1 MPHVDSTP
9 QNALDAEIDAWQALL
24 GILDDEEQALI
35 HGDSDRIAR
44 ITPIKLA
51 QVDAIGNHIQAR
63 QTALS
68 AAGHP
73 ATAAGMAAWLGPDPA
88 QRARLH
94 RLGELE
100 AAAQAAN
107 QRVGTLLDM
116 RLGAARQAMNVLV
129 HAATRGNGLY
139 DESGQAVAPR
149 SGRPLN
155 AA

>member
-1 MPHVDSTP
+1 MPHADSTR
-9 QNALDAEIDAWQALL
+9 QNALDAEIGAWQALL
-24 GILDDEEQALI
+24 DILRDEEQALVR
-35 HGDSDRIAR
+35 GDADRVAQ

-51 QVDAIGNHIQAR
+51 QVDSIGSHIRAR
-63 QTALS
+63 QTALA

-73 ATAAGMAAWLGPDPA
+73 ASAAGMAAWIGKDPA
-88 QRARLH
+88 QGARL
-94 RLGELE
+94 RQLGELE
-100 AAAQAAN
+100 AATQAAN
-107 QRVGTLLDM
+107 QRVGALVDM

-149 SGRPLN
+149 SGKPLS